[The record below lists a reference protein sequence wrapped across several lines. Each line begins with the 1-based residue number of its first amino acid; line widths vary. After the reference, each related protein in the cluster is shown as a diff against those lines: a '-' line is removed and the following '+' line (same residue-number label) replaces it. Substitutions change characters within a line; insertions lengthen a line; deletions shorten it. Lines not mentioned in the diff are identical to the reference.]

1 MKLSDVVAACGF
13 EAVWLPETEVEV
25 TGGYTS
31 DLLSDVMAHC
41 PEGVILVS
49 VQNHKNTVA
58 VSTLVC
64 APAVLIVHGRPIPD
78 DMLESAKQEN
88 VAILRSPED
97 QYTVSCRLGK
107 LFGAFA

>member
-1 MKLSDVVAACGF
+1 MPESD
-13 EAVWLPETEVEV
+13 VEV

-64 APAVLIVHGRPIPD
+64 APAVLIVHNRPIPD
-78 DMLESAKQEN
+78 DMLESARQEG
-88 VAILRSPED
+88 VALLRSEED

-107 LFGAFA
+107 LFPPCGD